1 MIICYAIRANLRFR
15 DDCKI
20 SFRDIQR
27 NAYTCLWRLHL
38 EQNQILDEL
47 LSAEQGR
54 AQALSDLICFRYGL
68 KEIQPRPHTLE
79 NFDFDVLV
87 SGAVSN
93 IVFMA
98 VDNKERK
105 IFYWFINSFQDI
117 Q

>member
-1 MIICYAIRANLRFR
+1 MIIFYANRANLRFR

-20 SFRDIQR
+20 SFRDMQR

-38 EQNQILDEL
+38 EQNQILDAL

-54 AQALSDLICFRYGL
+54 AQALSDLICLRYEL
-68 KEIQPRPHTLE
+68 KEIQPRSHTLG

-93 IVFMA
+93 TVFMP
-98 VDNKERK
+98 VDSKERK